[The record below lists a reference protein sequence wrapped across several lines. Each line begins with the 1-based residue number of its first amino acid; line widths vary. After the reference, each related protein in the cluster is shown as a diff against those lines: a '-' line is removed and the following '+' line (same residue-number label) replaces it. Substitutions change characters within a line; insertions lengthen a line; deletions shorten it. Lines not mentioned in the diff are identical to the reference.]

1 MASCA
6 QQTLIDSE
14 TLDFLEKQR
23 AEDTKLVETIDIE
36 KRHTEFIFAHTERF
50 NNWATD
56 EVYIQKA
63 SKTAAAF
70 LADLNQDELDSLMK
84 TQMDEAASQL
94 QIQEDERTFN
104 IIIQEMRSLK
114 AVCDQN
120 KSAAVKMRR
129 GKKLIRE
136 RRHAALEFL
145 SRFEERQKREM
156 KALTDAHA
164 RKIKQMDLSRN
175 VVLRDVEDA
184 EIRVILR
191 GLDFNKRNAKEEEH
205 RLKLLSEKE
214 SKVHKAKVLV
224 LMNRNQLEIEQLRER
239 HIVQR
244 KYTIRYLELETD
256 IVDENDLILLEH
268 EGQEQALAN
277 SLKQAAS
284 ELESE
289 NNTKILKIQIDD
301 SQRRVKHAIGLLK
314 ERNSRESAKV
324 EAKQAYEGRKREFE
338 FWAQELVYLRAHLTL
353 LGLPA
358 DGSEFSETR
367 KRLLIRFPEPMSS
380 SATRFDEV
388 LELNDDPDEI
398 IMFEDGVNIEAHRAK
413 ENAQLHA
420 LLRSHQHEMN
430 LLKQKN
436 AKQRKMKLVQQQKAL
451 EALLSKQQ
459 TQLEALER
467 GHSEAM
473 KEFNDAH
480 KIQATQDSI
489 DTFEIE
495 KLYSEMPSIVLD
507 VVKHGGTFEPRQ
519 FNDLAF
525 LTANLVGFAD
535 ISRTST
541 PAQIAALFEKLN
553 TALETVIEGKTD
565 VYKLPDQGDSFSVVI
580 GLNSQGKTSIQENAL
595 EAADLAHRMN
605 EAVRRLDTTGQAVS
619 KIQIKLGIHAGSAVG
634 GIFSLSNPQFV
645 LLGESM
651 LVLQAME
658 KTSRAS
664 EIHASA
670 KVHELVRSHFLF
682 DVSESTVV
690 LEGKPKVASWWLME
704 RKSRKS
710 ATLFE
715 AAQ

>member
-1 MASCA
+1 MASCV
-6 QQTLIDSE
+6 QQTLIDVE
-14 TLDFLEKQR
+14 TLEFLEKQR
-23 AEDTKLVETIDIE
+23 AEDTKLVQSIDIE

-50 NNWATD
+50 NNWAID

-63 SKTAAAF
+63 NKTAAAF

-104 IIIQEMRSLK
+104 IIIQEMRGLK

-120 KSAAVKMRR
+120 KSAA
-129 GKKLIRE
+129 
-136 RRHAALEFL
+136 EFL
-145 SRFEERQKREM
+145 SRFEEKQKREM

-164 RKIKQMDLSRN
+164 RKIIQMDLSRH

-191 GLDFNKRNAKEEEH
+191 GLEFNKRNAKEERN
-205 RLKLLSEKE
+205 RLTMLSEKE
-214 SKVHKAKVLV
+214 AKVHKAKVLV

-244 KYTIRYLELETD
+244 KFTMRYLELETD

-314 ERNSRESAKV
+314 ERNSREAVKL

-338 FWAQELVYLRAHLTL
+338 FWAKELVYLRAHLTL
-353 LGLPA
+353 LGLPT
-358 DGSEFSETR
+358 DGSEFSATR
-367 KRLLIRFPEPMSS
+367 KRLLIRFPESMSS
-380 SATRFDEV
+380 SATIFEEV

-398 IMFEDGVNIEAHRAK
+398 INFEDGVNIEAHRAK

-420 LLRSHQHEMN
+420 LLRSHQHEVN

-436 AKQRKMKLVQQQKAL
+436 AKLRKLKLVQQQKAL
-451 EALLSKQQ
+451 EMLLSKKQS
-459 TQLEALER
+459 QLEVLER
-467 GHSEAM
+467 SHSEAM
-473 KEFNDAH
+473 KEFDDAH
-480 KIQATQDSI
+480 KIQATEESF
-489 DTFEIE
+489 DTFEVE
-495 KLYSEMPSIVLD
+495 KLYSEMPSVVLD
-507 VVKHGGTFEPRQ
+507 VVKNGSVFEPRQ

-525 LTANLVGFAD
+525 LTANLVGLSD
-535 ISRTST
+535 ISRKST
-541 PAQIAALFEKLN
+541 PTQMADLFEKLN
-553 TALETVIEGKTD
+553 VALEKVIEGKTD
-565 VYKLPDQGDSFSVVI
+565 VYKLPDQGGSFSIVI
-580 GLNSQGKTSIQENAL
+580 GLNMQGNSSIQDNVL
-595 EAADLAHRMN
+595 EAAELAHRMN
-605 EAVRRLDTTGQAVS
+605 DAVRRLDMTGQAVG
-619 KIQIKLGIHAGSAVG
+619 KIQIKIGIHAGSATG

-651 LVLQAME
+651 LVLNAME
-658 KTSRAS
+658 ETSRAS
-664 EIHASA
+664 EIHVSA
-670 KVHELVRSHFLF
+670 KVHELLRSQFLF
-682 DVSESTVV
+682 DVSESIVV

-704 RKSRKS
+704 RRSRKT
-710 ATLFE
+710 ATPFE

>member
-1 MASCA
+1 MASCV
-6 QQTLIDSE
+6 QQTLIDVE

-23 AEDTKLVETIDIE
+23 AEDTKLVESIDIE

-63 SKTAAAF
+63 NKTAAAF

-104 IIIQEMRSLK
+104 IIIQEMRCLK
-114 AVCDQN
+114 AVCDQ
-120 KSAAVKMRR
+120 
-129 GKKLIRE
+129 
-136 RRHAALEFL
+136 EFL
-145 SRFEERQKREM
+145 SRFEEKQKREM

-164 RKIKQMDLSRN
+164 RKIIQMDLSRH

-191 GLDFNKRNAKEEEH
+191 GLEFNKRNAREEGN
-205 RLKLLSEKE
+205 RLKMLSERYFGKVAE

-244 KYTIRYLELETD
+244 KFTIRYLELETD

-314 ERNSRESAKV
+314 ERNSREAVKL

-353 LGLPA
+353 LGLPT
-358 DGSEFSETR
+358 DGSEFSATR
-367 KRLLIRFPEPMSS
+367 KRLLIRFPESMSS
-380 SATRFDEV
+380 SSTIFEEV
-388 LELNDDPDEI
+388 LELNDDPVETI
-398 IMFEDGVNIEAHRAK
+398 NFEDGVNIEAHRAK

-420 LLRSHQHEMN
+420 LLRSHQHEVN

-436 AKQRKMKLVQQQKAL
+436 AKLRKLKLVQQQKAL
-451 EALLSKQQ
+451 EMLLSKKQS
-459 TQLEALER
+459 QLEELER
-467 GHSEAM
+467 SHSEAM
-473 KEFNDAH
+473 KEFDDAH
-480 KIQATQDSI
+480 KFQAAEESI
-489 DTFEIE
+489 DNFEVE
-495 KLYSEMPSIVLD
+495 KLYSEIPSVVLD
-507 VVKHGGTFEPRQ
+507 VVKNGSVFEPRQ

-525 LTANLVGFAD
+525 LTANLVGLSD
-535 ISRTST
+535 ISPKST
-541 PAQIAALFEKLN
+541 PTQMADLYEKLN
-553 TALETVIEGKTD
+553 VALETVIEGKTD
-565 VYKLPDQGDSFSVVI
+565 VYKLPDQGGSFSIVI
-580 GLNSQGKTSIQENAL
+580 GLNMQGKSSIQDNVL
-595 EAADLAHRMN
+595 AAAELAHRMN
-605 EAVRRLDTTGQAVS
+605 DAVRRLDMTNQAVG
-619 KIQIKLGIHAGSAVG
+619 KIQIKIGIHAGSATG

-651 LVLQAME
+651 LVLNAME
-658 KTSRAS
+658 ETSRGS
-664 EIHASA
+664 EIHVSA
-670 KVHELVRSHFLF
+670 KVHELLRSQFLF
-682 DVSESTVV
+682 DVSESIVV

-704 RKSRKS
+704 R
-710 ATLFE
+710 
-715 AAQ
+715 